1 MDFYIKNKNNN
12 ITKLLISNIY
22 NSDLF
27 NKSLLTAEV
36 NPINT
41 DLMLFGGNI
50 DERSSSLLT
59 PTLVGGN
66 TVVCDNANS
75 KCTAFGNT
83 DELRSSL
90 LTPTL
95 VGGNTKN
102 NKSTSK
108 KYVTKLNIKN
118 VSTYKSHYIK
128 ISQNQLQILDALLND
143 GGYKKYVDSD
153 NNLRFSEHSGIFD
166 FNKSKLE
173 RVIIS
178 GETNREDDDDTDI
191 LLPQNM
197 KDALDYDYIFH
208 THPPTPFAGARAVS
222 GILYE
227 FPSISD
233 LSHFAYHYNEGH
245 VQGSMI
251 IAPEG
256 IYIIRMKIHIYQIE
270 YPTDYHIE
278 KLERL
283 QLLIQKKA
291 IQKYGKYFDGEKG
304 QSKYYNEVIS
314 DKKYIKLFNR
324 IVKKYYNKNMQILY
338 FPRQYDSK
346 TNKWIIKHLYIKIK
360 EL

>member
-1 MDFYIKNKNNN
+1 MKNKNNN
-12 ITKLLISNIY
+12 ITKLLKCNIY
-22 NSDLF
+22 DQQSINNNIILYGGT
-27 NKSLLTAEV
+27 N
-36 NPINT
+36 INT
-41 DLMLFGGNI
+41 
-50 DERSSSLLT
+50 
-59 PTLVGGN
+59 N
-66 TVVCDNANS
+66 TN
-75 KCTAFGNT
+75 
-83 DELRSSL
+83 
-90 LTPTL
+90 
-95 VGGNTKN
+95 
-102 NKSTSK
+102 K
-108 KYVTKLNIKN
+108 KYVTKLNVKN
-118 VSTYKSHYIK
+118 ISTYKSHYIK

-143 GGYKKYVDSD
+143 GGYKKYLDSN

-178 GETNREDDDDTDI
+178 GETNREDDDDIDI

-208 THPPTPFAGARAVS
+208 THPPTPFPGARAVS

-291 IQKYGKYFDGEKG
+291 IKKYGKYFDGEKG